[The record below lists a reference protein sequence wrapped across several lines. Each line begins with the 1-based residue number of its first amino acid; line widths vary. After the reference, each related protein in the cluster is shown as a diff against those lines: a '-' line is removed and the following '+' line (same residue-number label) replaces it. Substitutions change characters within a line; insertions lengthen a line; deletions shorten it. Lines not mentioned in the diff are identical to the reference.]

1 MPESFQKAGSVMAT
15 IREIEVSAIDSEARI
30 ILESLYRE
38 MERLKAINAS
48 SEDEGE
54 AADAGNDY
62 LEVSSLYDKIREI
75 AVSTFG
81 NQITNF
87 SNEYI

>member
-1 MPESFQKAGSVMAT
+1 MTA
-15 IREIEVSAIDSEARI
+15 IREIEISAIDSEARI
-30 ILESLYRE
+30 ILESLHRE
-38 MERLKAINAS
+38 MERLKAINANS
-48 SEDEGE
+48 DDEDE

-62 LEVSSLYDKIREI
+62 LEVSSLYDKVKGV
-75 AVSTFG
+75 AVPTFG

>member
-1 MPESFQKAGSVMAT
+1 MT
-15 IREIEVSAIDSEARI
+15 TLREIDISAIDSEARI
-30 ILESLYRE
+30 ILESLHRE
-38 MERLKAINAS
+38 MERLKLINANS
-48 SEDEGE
+48 DDEDK

-62 LEVSSLYDKIREI
+62 LEVSSLYDKIKGA